1 MAAFFLVLAVIVGV
15 VIGDA
20 VIANSS
26 AVSIQLFDQT
36 ISRFTQGQLLV
47 IAAGAGFVFA
57 ALLFLAWGWSKN
69 RRLRRRERREVRRD
83 MEGRI
88 GELERENAGLRD
100 EADRDHR
107 TSRLGEMA
115 DGEST
120 GETTQV
126 SRRVFPPR
134 APDRLDEPPAPTTA
148 DSTTRRDA
156 FDETNRERA
165 NNR

>member
-20 VIANSS
+20 VIANTS
-26 AVSIQLFDQT
+26 AVSIQLFDRT
-36 ISRFTQGQLLV
+36 ITGFTQGQLLV
-47 IAAGAGFVFA
+47 IAAGAGFVLA
-57 ALLFLAWGWSKN
+57 SLLFLVWGSSKN

-100 EADRDHR
+100 EVDRDRR
-107 TSRLGEMA
+107 TSRLGEMV
-115 DGEST
+115 DGENT
-120 GETTQV
+120 GETTQASRV
-126 SRRVFPPR
+126 FSRR
-134 APDRLDEPPAPTTA
+134 APGRLDDRPAPTTA
-148 DSTTRRDA
+148 DSTTRRDVI
-156 FDETNRERA
+156 DETDRERA